1 MISGIKV
8 TPLKQIKDDR
18 GRIMHMMRRDSSIF
32 KNFGEIYFSTVNFN
46 YVKAWHLHKKNTLNY
61 VCISGKVKLVLFD
74 NREKSKTYKKF
85 SEIIIHPENY
95 FLVTI
100 PPGIWNGFLGLSK
113 PDAIIANLLD
123 NPHDEKEMM
132 RLPYD
137 DKKFNYN
144 WKT

>member
-1 MISGIKV
+1 M
-8 TPLKQIKDDR
+8 
-18 GRIMHMMRRDSSIF
+18 
-32 KNFGEIYFSTVNFN
+32 
-46 YVKAWHLHKKNTLNY
+46 
-61 VCISGKVKLVLFD
+61 
-74 NREKSKTYKKF
+74 
-85 SEIIIHPENY
+85 HPENY

-137 DKKFNYN
+137 DGKFNYN
-144 WKT
+144 WKN